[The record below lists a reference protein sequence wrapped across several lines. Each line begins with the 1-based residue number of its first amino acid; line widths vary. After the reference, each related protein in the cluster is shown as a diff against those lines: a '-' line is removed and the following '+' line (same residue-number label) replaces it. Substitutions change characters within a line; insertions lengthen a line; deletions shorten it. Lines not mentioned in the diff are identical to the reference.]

1 MKSHFKTP
9 ESERAYTVFI
19 QEAMEAWPV
28 PYDEIEVASRF
39 GTTHVVACGPK
50 EAPPLVLLHGFFTTL
65 FLWTPNIA
73 DLSKSYRVYAIDIM
87 GNRNRSIPSEAIGT
101 EDDIIEWLGG
111 TLTEM
116 GLESVYLAG
125 MSFGGWLGIKFALVE
140 PDRVRKLVL
149 ISPAASLQP
158 LVKQFMPRTMLTMLP
173 PKRYWFSKLMGW
185 MGVRGS
191 VDSEFSQQLLDLMW
205 LGAEHI
211 NMSAETMRVMPT
223 VISDTQL
230 GALSMPV
237 LLLIGENEVIYDP
250 QKALA
255 RAQQL
260 IPDIKGELVPQCGHD
275 ISFNQHRIVDERI
288 LTFFATDL

>member
-1 MKSHFKTP
+1 MGSHFKTP
-9 ESERAYTVFI
+9 ESERAYTAFI

-28 PYDEIEVASRF
+28 PYDEIMVSSRF

-73 DLSKSYRVYAIDIM
+73 DLSQSYRVYAIDIM

-101 EDDIIEWLGG
+101 EDEIIEWLGG

-125 MSFGGWLGIKFALVE
+125 MSFGGWLAIKFALAE
-140 PDRVRKLVL
+140 PNRVRKLVL

-158 LVKQFMPRTMLTMLP
+158 LVKQFMPRVMLTMLP
-173 PKRYWFSKLMGW
+173 PKRYWFRMLMGW

-237 LLLIGENEVIYDP
+237 LLLIGENEVIYDS

-260 IPDIKGELVPQCGHD
+260 IPDIKGELVPHCGHD
-275 ISFNQHRIVDERI
+275 ISFNQHRIVDGRI
-288 LTFFATDL
+288 LTFFVTDL